1 MFIFSFS
8 HPTHPALQSSRL
20 SEFLGV
26 SGSCEYGHANC
37 SPFYG
42 HEPPSPITVSPAPRR
57 PKRSGQHTS
66 LLPFSGS
73 HVECLS
79 IVVRLKI
86 RDMHARACI
95 VLPPTRR

>member
-37 SPFYG
+37 SLF
-42 HEPPSPITVSPAPRR
+42 TA
-57 PKRSGQHTS
+57 TS
-66 LLPFSGS
+66 LRAQFRSHWLHEGRKGLGS
-73 HVECLS
+73 TLRCFPSLDPMLNAS
-79 IVVRLKI
+79 ASLC
-86 RDMHARACI
+86 A
-95 VLPPTRR
+95 